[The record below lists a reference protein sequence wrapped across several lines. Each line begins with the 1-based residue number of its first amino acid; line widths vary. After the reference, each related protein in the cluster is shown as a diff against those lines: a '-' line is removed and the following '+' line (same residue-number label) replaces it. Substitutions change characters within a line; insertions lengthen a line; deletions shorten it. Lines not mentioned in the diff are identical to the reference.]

1 MPAHAQDGPQ
11 RLSFEP
17 DRFFLSRTRGY
28 GVVRDRRGRFV
39 EGCQIDT
46 QGRWDHA
53 TGGMHFDETF
63 TYDDGRTDSL
73 SWSFAPD
80 PQGRMV
86 ASEAGLAG
94 AVVGW
99 RDGADYRLRFKRGD
113 PRLIQGLRLT

>member
-63 TYDDGRTDSL
+63 TYDDGR
-73 SWSFAPD
+73 
-80 PQGRMV
+80 MV